1 MSNELVDLVLFHGRN
16 AGLFSFDLSEMRSRY
31 QSNDFASSAWLPIYE
46 VERRGWDTSP
56 SFSKIGAADDA
67 DNLYQHLSNQGV
79 EFYITD
85 QDHFEVSAF
94 DGWHLTQAH
103 FENHGNDAQDE
114 GDSENYL
121 EYFHHNHLENYV

>member
-1 MSNELVDLVLFHGRN
+1 
-16 AGLFSFDLSEMRSRY
+16 MRSRY

-46 VERRGWDTSP
+46 VGRRGWDTSP
-56 SFSKIGAADDA
+56 SFSKIGAADDP

-103 FENHGNDAQDE
+103 FENHRNDAQDDD
-114 GDSENYL
+114 DSENYL
-121 EYFHHNHLENYV
+121 EYFHDNHLENYV